1 LVALVKEAL
10 TALITLLLSISV
22 HEYSHAL
29 AAFRLGDDTAAR
41 QGRLTLN
48 PFAHADPIG
57 TLLLPLLLV
66 LTNQGMFGWG
76 RPVPYVPNHLTRRF
90 SLRAGEAI
98 IAFAGPLANLVL
110 AVLSTLAL
118 YAIQHTPIHQAAA
131 HYSIVPVIRL
141 LLKALLQLNLIL
153 FFFNLLPVPPLD
165 GSKILAWLL
174 GYRADRLLES
184 LQSLGVFGLILAI
197 VFGGYVIGPFV
208 GFGMDVA
215 ERFIL
220 SR

>member
-1 LVALVKEAL
+1 LAAQVKQAL
-10 TALITLLLSISV
+10 TLLITLLLSIAV

-29 AAFRLGDDTAAR
+29 AAWKLGDDTAAR

-57 TLLLPLLLV
+57 TLLLPLLGV
-66 LTNQGMFGWG
+66 LTGQGMFGWG

-98 IAFAGPLANLVL
+98 IAFAGPFANLVL
-110 AVLSTLAL
+110 AVLSTLAF
-118 YAIQHTPIHQAAA
+118 YAVRHTLMQAAVA
-131 HYSIVPVIRL
+131 PHSIVPVLDL
-141 LLKALLQLNLIL
+141 LYTLIQLNLTL

-184 LQSLGVFGLILAI
+184 LQSLGMFGLILAI
-197 VFGGYVIGPFV
+197 VFGGFIIGPFV
-208 GFGMDVA
+208 DFGVGLA
-215 ERFIL
+215 NRFIL

>member
-1 LVALVKEAL
+1 LKVKQAL
-10 TALITLLLSISV
+10 TVLITLLLSIAV

-29 AAFRLGDDTAAR
+29 AAWKLGDDTAAR

-57 TLLLPLLLV
+57 TLLLPLLGV
-66 LTNQGMFGWG
+66 LTGQGMFGWG
-76 RPVPYVPNHLTRRF
+76 RPVPYVPNHLTRRL

-98 IAFAGPLANLVL
+98 IAFAGPFANLVL
-110 AVLSTLAL
+110 AVLSTLAF
-118 YAIQHTPIHQAAA
+118 YAVRHTLMQAAA
-131 HYSIVPVIRL
+131 VQHSIVPVLGL
-141 LLKALLQLNLIL
+141 LYTLIQLNLTL
-153 FFFNLLPVPPLD
+153 FCFNLLPVPPLD

-184 LQSLGVFGLILAI
+184 LQSLGMFGLILAI
-197 VFGGYVIGPFV
+197 VFGGFIIGPFV
-208 GFGMDVA
+208 DFGMRLA
-215 ERFIL
+215 ERFML